1 MLSADAPDAIAAMKR
16 MGQPLSHGTRGW
28 FSEFKPPERLALTH
42 RIDFIQGIEPYE
54 SMIEVDFHALGDHA
68 RMVVTLHPHR
78 DPHWT
83 KMSIEGFTSQL
94 AKLDRRFGGPA

>member
-1 MLSADAPDAIAAMKR
+1 MEAGVSATPI
-16 MGQPLSHGTRGW
+16 L
-28 FSEFKPPERLALTH
+28 
-42 RIDFIQGIEPYE
+42 
-54 SMIEVDFHALGDHA
+54 
-68 RMVVTLHPHR
+68 VVILHPHR

>member
-1 MLSADAPDAIAAMKR
+1 LN
-16 MGQPLSHGTRGW
+16 
-28 FSEFKPPERLALTH
+28 SENRLALTH